1 MYLYIW
7 ILKGT
12 LSLSLFP
19 CDINKCH
26 QICDQIEQKDAMEQN
41 RSGCL
46 EVRCRIARMEVDYS
60 SPNLIS

>member
-19 CDINKCH
+19 CDINKFH
-26 QICDQIEQKDAMEQN
+26 QMCNQIGQKDAMEQN

-46 EVRCRIARMEVDYS
+46 EIRGSIARMEVDYS
-60 SPNLIS
+60 SSNLIS